1 MAEGMNKV
9 ILLGNLGADPELRYT
24 SNGTPL
30 LNLRLATNES
40 YLDRNRD
47 PQERTEWHNV
57 VVWGTRAEVL
67 SRILSKGECVCVEG
81 TLRTTSYEKDGTK
94 HYRTEV
100 VAREIRFTG
109 RRTQPHGAPPHAPDD
124 TPPPDTPPASRS
136 QRAEEP
142 ARVGRNGSA
151 PRPAPPPLVEELPF

>member
-1 MAEGMNKV
+1 MGEGMNKV

-30 LNLRLATNES
+30 LSLRLATNET

-47 PQERTEWHNV
+47 PQERTEWHSV
-57 VVWGTRAEVL
+57 VVWGTRAEAL
-67 SRILSKGECVCVEG
+67 SRMLSKGECVCVEG
-81 TLRTTSYEKDGTK
+81 ALRTTSYEKDGAK

-100 VAREIRFTG
+100 VAREVRFTG
-109 RRTQPHGAPPHAPDD
+109 RRTQPQPSDD
-124 TPPPDTPPASRS
+124 APPPDTPRAPRS
-136 QRAEEP
+136 QDQEP